1 MNLNIEIG
9 GDYMTVELK
18 LMEMQDFND
27 FYEVSLKEFADEQVK
42 SGSWSVEEADERGR
56 TYFKKLLPDGL
67 HTEGHKIFNIFNEG
81 DKVGILWLH
90 VFEKD
95 HVLKSFIYDI
105 KINEFDR
112 GKGLGKMTMQALDEY
127 CKEHDIKSIRLHV
140 FGHNQIAYELYKK
153 MGFETTNYYME
164 KAL

>member
-56 TYFKKLLPDGL
+56 AYFKKLLPDGL

-95 HVLKSFIYDI
+95 HVL
-105 KINEFDR
+105 
-112 GKGLGKMTMQALDEY
+112 
-127 CKEHDIKSIRLHV
+127 
-140 FGHNQIAYELYKK
+140 
-153 MGFETTNYYME
+153 
-164 KAL
+164 

>member
-1 MNLNIEIG
+1 M
-9 GDYMTVELK
+9 
-18 LMEMQDFND
+18 
-27 FYEVSLKEFADEQVK
+27 
-42 SGSWSVEEADERGR
+42 
-56 TYFKKLLPDGL
+56 
-67 HTEGHKIFNIFNEG
+67 
-81 DKVGILWLH
+81 
-90 VFEKD
+90 
-95 HVLKSFIYDI
+95 YDI
-105 KINEFDR
+105 KIDESER